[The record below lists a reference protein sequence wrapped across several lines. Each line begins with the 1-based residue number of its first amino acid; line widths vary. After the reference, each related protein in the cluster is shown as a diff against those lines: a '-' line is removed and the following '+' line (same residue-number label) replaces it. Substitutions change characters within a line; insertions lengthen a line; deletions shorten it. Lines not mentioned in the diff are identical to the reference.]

1 MENYFNSIEKI
12 FRKNIIKSGMVGW
25 GMATRIVPQNKD
37 LPTAFWWDNYD
48 TLENAIKHLAGQGAS
63 AGISK
68 DLIQSFNKI
77 VPNGWDN
84 RVIYEIL
91 ASTSPSY

>member
-1 MENYFNSIEKI
+1 M
-12 FRKNIIKSGMVGW
+12 
-25 GMATRIVPQNKD
+25 
-37 LPTAFWWDNYD
+37 
-48 TLENAIKHLAGQGAS
+48 KHLAGQAAT

-84 RVIYEIL
+84 RVIFEFVTG
-91 ASTSPSY
+91 AN